1 MNYYLVYS
9 LYLLLIIIM
18 IIDIIYMLRGII
30 PLGSFI
36 NNILDNMM
44 KPLLYPVRFIV
55 RHSILKSLKTDI
67 SPYII
72 LIVASYLQSV
82 CKMIMKIYWLRNEDY
97 YAFIKRWTD
106 II

>member
-18 IIDIIYMLRGII
+18 IIDVIYMLRGII

-44 KPLLYPVRFIV
+44 KPLLCPVRFIV
-55 RHSILKSLKTDI
+55 MHSILKSLKTDI

-72 LIVASYLQSV
+72 LIIASYLQSV
-82 CKMIMKIYWLRNEDY
+82 CKMIMKIY
-97 YAFIKRWTD
+97 
-106 II
+106 

>member
-1 MNYYLVYS
+1 MQHYLVYT
-9 LYLLLIIIM
+9 LYLFFIILM
-18 IIDIIYMLRGII
+18 IINLIYMLRGII

-44 KPLLYPVRFIV
+44 KPLLCPVRFIV

-72 LIVASYLQSV
+72 LIIASYLQSV
-82 CKMIMKIYWLRNEDY
+82 CKMIMKIY
-97 YAFIKRWTD
+97 
-106 II
+106 

>member
-18 IIDIIYMLRGII
+18 IIDVIYMLRGII

-44 KPLLYPVRFIV
+44 KPLLCPVRFIV
-55 RHSILKSLKTDI
+55 RRSILKSLKTDI

-72 LIVASYLQSV
+72 IIIASYLQSV
-82 CKMIMKIYWLRNEDY
+82 CKMIMKIY
-97 YAFIKRWTD
+97 
-106 II
+106 

>member
-18 IIDIIYMLRGII
+18 IIDVIYMLRGII

-36 NNILDNMM
+36 NNILDNLM
-44 KPLLYPVRFIV
+44 KPLLCPVRYLV
-55 RHSILKSLKTDI
+55 KHSILKCIKVDI

-72 LIVASYLQSV
+72 LIVLSYLQAI
-82 CKMIMKIYWLRNEDY
+82 CKYFLV
-97 YAFIKRWTD
+97 
-106 II
+106 